1 MKKVLIITYYWP
13 PSGGAGVQRWLKF
26 TKYLRDY
33 GWEPVIYTPENPE
46 SPNNDT
52 SLEKDIPK
60 NLTII
65 KTKIWEPYNF
75 YKMFIGQKKD
85 QKVNA
90 AFLTESKKPKKFEK
104 IAVWIRGNF
113 FIPDAR
119 KFWVKP
125 SVKYLVNYLKQN
137 PIDAVI
143 STGPPHSMHL
153 IALGLKR
160 KLNIP
165 WMADFRDPWT
175 NIDFYSKLMLTS
187 FADHKH
193 KRLELDVLNSA
204 DAVTCVGQ
212 TWLNELEEIYN
223 KSPRTSPLST
233 GREGTGV
240 STHVWVN
247 SKFRFISNGYDP
259 DDYSSGK
266 VETEKKFSLVY
277 IGTLDKSR
285 NPRILWKTLSDI
297 VKKNRQFANDLQ
309 LKLVGKTDIAVTE
322 DIENNR
328 LLPYLE
334 KIPYLT
340 HAEVTQVQKKSQV
353 LLLLINNT
361 PNAMGITTG
370 KFFEYLAAKRPI
382 LCIGPKGGDADKI
395 LTETNGGLISDYED
409 SKTLEANILYFY
421 NKYKQGNLPS
431 ESVNIEKYSRK
442 ILTGEVANVLNTI
455 SAS

>member
-33 GWEPVIYTPENPE
+33 GWEPIIYTPENPE
-46 SPNNDT
+46 SPTNDS
-52 SLEKDIPK
+52 SLEKDIPQ
-60 NLTII
+60 NLTVI
-65 KTKIWEPYNF
+65 KTKIWEPYNW
-75 YKMFIGQKKD
+75 YKVFIGQKKGD
-85 QKVNA
+85 KINA

-104 IAVWIRGNF
+104 ISVWIRGNF

-125 SVKYLVNYLKQN
+125 SVKYLSNYIKQN
-137 PIDAVI
+137 PVGAVI

-175 NIDFYSKLMLTS
+175 NIDFYSKLMLTPM
-187 FADHKH
+187 ADHKH
-193 KRLELDVLNSA
+193 KRLELEVLSKA
-204 DAVTCVGQ
+204 DIVACVGQ
-212 TWLNELEEIYN
+212 TWLDELAQIYS
-223 KSPRTSPLST
+223 KGIHLD
-233 GREGTGV
+233 
-240 STHVWVN
+240 N
-247 SKFRFISNGYDP
+247 SQFTIHNSEKFRFISNGYDP
-259 DDYSSGK
+259 DDYSSEK
-266 VETEKKFSLVY
+266 VEADKKFSIVY

-285 NPRILWKTLSDI
+285 NPGILWKTLSKI
-297 VKKNRQFANDLQ
+297 VKKNPAFAKDLQ

-322 DIENNR
+322 DIENNG
-328 LLPYLE
+328 LSPYME
-334 KIPYLT
+334 KTPYLT

-370 KFFEYLAAKRPI
+370 KFFEYLAARRPI

-395 LTETNGGLISDYED
+395 LEETKGGLISGYED
-409 SKTLEANILYFY
+409 SQTLEANILYFY

-442 ILTGEVANVLNTI
+442 VLTGEVATVLNSI
-455 SAS
+455 SDGSKANRGI

>member
-33 GWEPVIYTPENPE
+33 GWEPIIYTPENPE
-46 SPNNDT
+46 SPDNDS
-52 SLEKDIPK
+52 SLQKDIPK

-65 KTKIWEPYNF
+65 KTKIWEPYTF
-75 YKMFIGQKKD
+75 YKVFIGQKKD
-85 QKVNA
+85 KKINA

-125 SVKYLVNYLKQN
+125 SIKYLTNYLKDN
-137 PIDAVI
+137 PVNAVI
-143 STGPPHSMHL
+143 STGPPHSMQL

-187 FADHKH
+187 SADKKH
-193 KRLELDVLNSA
+193 KRLELEVLKNADV
-204 DAVTCVGQ
+204 VTCVGK
-212 TWLNELEEIYN
+212 TWLDELEELYKKGN
-223 KSPRTSPLST
+223 PSLST
-233 GREGTGV
+233 NREGQGV
-240 STHVWVN
+240 SN
-247 SKFRFISNGYDP
+247 KFKFISNGYDP
-259 DDYSSGK
+259 DDYSDEK
-266 VETEKKFSLVY
+266 LEADKKFSLVY

-285 NPRILWKTLSDI
+285 NPGILWKTLAEI
-297 VKKNRQFANDLQ
+297 VKKNKDFANDLQ
-309 LKLVGKTDIAVTE
+309 LKLVGKTDITVTE
-322 DIENNR
+322 DIENNG
-328 LLPYLE
+328 LLPYME
-334 KIPYLT
+334 KTPYLT
-340 HAEVTQVQKKSQV
+340 HAEVTQVQKRSQV

-370 KFFEYLAAKRPI
+370 KFFEYFAAKRPI

-395 LTETNGGLISDYED
+395 LEETKGGLISGYEN
-409 SKTLEANILYFY
+409 SQTLETNILYFY
-421 NKYKQGNLPS
+421 NKYKQGNLPC

-442 ILTGEVANVLNTI
+442 MLTGEVAAI
-455 SAS
+455 AE

>member
-1 MKKVLIITYYWP
+1 MKKVLIISYYWP

-33 GWEPVIYTPENPE
+33 GWEPIIYTPENPE
-46 SPNNDT
+46 SPNNDS

-60 NLTII
+60 NLTVI

-75 YKMFIGQKKD
+75 YKVFIGLKKNQKI
-85 QKVNA
+85 NA
-90 AFLTESKKPKKFEK
+90 AFLTEEKKPKKFEK

-125 SVKYLVNYLKQN
+125 SIKYLQDYLKKN
-137 PIDAVI
+137 PVDAVI

-153 IALGLKR
+153 IAQGLKK

-175 NIDFYSKLMLTS
+175 NIDFYAKLMLTP
-187 FADHKH
+187 FADKKH
-193 KRLELDVLNSA
+193 KRLELGVLKDADV
-204 DAVTCVGQ
+204 VTCVGK
-212 TWLNELEEIYN
+212 TWLDELAQIYN
-223 KSPRTSPLST
+223 SQST
-233 GREGTGV
+233 I
-240 STHVWVN
+240 HN
-247 SKFRFISNGYDP
+247 SNKFRFISNGYDP
-259 DDYSSGK
+259 DDYSDEK
-266 VETEKKFSLVY
+266 AEADKKFSIVY

-285 NPRILWKTLSDI
+285 NPKILWKTISEI
-297 VKKNRQFANDLQ
+297 VNKNSSFANDLQ
-309 LKLVGKTDIAVTE
+309 IKLVGKTDIAVTE
-322 DIENNR
+322 DIKNNG
-328 LLPYLE
+328 LSAYLE
-334 KIPYLT
+334 KTPYLT
-340 HAEVTQVQKKSQV
+340 HAEVTQVQKTSQV

-370 KFFEYLAAKRPI
+370 KLFEYFAAKRPI

-395 LTETNGGLISDYED
+395 LEETKGGLISGYED
-409 SKTLEANILYFY
+409 SQTLETNILYFY

-442 ILTGEVANVLNTI
+442 MLTGEVADVLNSIT
-455 SAS
+455 AR

>member
-46 SPNNDT
+46 SPNTDS
-52 SLEKDIPK
+52 SLEKDLPK
-60 NLTII
+60 NLTVI

-75 YKMFIGQKKD
+75 YKVFIGQKKD
-85 QKVNA
+85 QKINA

-125 SVKYLVNYLKQN
+125 SIKYLQDYLNKT
-137 PIDAVI
+137 PVDAII

-153 IALGLKR
+153 IALGLKK

-193 KRLELDVLNSA
+193 KRLELEVLNKA
-204 DAVTCVGQ
+204 DIVTCVGK
-212 TWLNELEEIYN
+212 TWLDELAQIYN
-223 KSPRTSPLST
+223 LQFTI
-233 GREGTGV
+233 
-240 STHVWVN
+240 HN
-247 SKFRFISNGYDP
+247 SEKFRFISNGYDP
-259 DDYSSGK
+259 DDYSDEK
-266 VETEKKFSLVY
+266 AEIDKKFSIVY

-285 NPRILWKTLSDI
+285 NPGILWKTLSDI
-297 VKKNRQFANDLQ
+297 VKKNAGFANDLQ
-309 LKLVGKTDIAVTE
+309 IKLVGKTDIAVTE
-322 DIENNR
+322 DIENNG
-328 LLPYLE
+328 LSSYLE

-340 HAEVTQVQKKSQV
+340 HAEVAQVQKKSQV

-395 LTETNGGLISDYED
+395 LSETNGGLISGYED
-409 SKTLEANILYFY
+409 SQPLEANILYFY
-421 NKYKQGNLPS
+421 NKYKQGNLYC

-442 ILTGEVANVLNTI
+442 MLTGEVADVLNSI
-455 SAS
+455 SDGNKADRGI

>member
-33 GWEPVIYTPENPE
+33 GWEPIIYTPENPE
-46 SPNNDT
+46 SPNNDS

-60 NLTII
+60 KLTVV

-75 YKMFIGQKKD
+75 YKVFVGQKKGD
-85 QKVNA
+85 KINA

-125 SVKYLVNYLKQN
+125 SIKYLQDYLKKNQV
-137 PIDAVI
+137 DAVI

-160 KLNIP
+160 KMNIP
-165 WMADFRDPWT
+165 WIADFRDPWT
-175 NIDFYSKLMLTS
+175 NIDFYSKLMLTP

-193 KRLELDVLNSA
+193 KRLELEVLNEA
-204 DAVTCVGQ
+204 DVVTCVGK
-212 TWLNELEEIYN
+212 TWLDELEELLK
-223 KSPRTSPLST
+223 KSAPQ
-233 GREGTGV
+233 
-240 STHVWVN
+240 
-247 SKFRFISNGYDP
+247 KFRPAIHKKFQFISNGYDP
-259 DDYSSGK
+259 DDYSDEK
-266 VETEKKFSLVY
+266 VEADKKFSIVY

-285 NPRILWKTLSDI
+285 NPGILWKTLSDI
-297 VKKNRQFANDLQ
+297 VKKNPAFANDLQ

-322 DIENNR
+322 DIESNG
-328 LLPYLE
+328 LLPYME
-334 KIPYLT
+334 KTPYLT

-370 KFFEYLAAKRPI
+370 KLFEYFAAKRPI

-395 LTETNGGLISDYED
+395 LSETNGGLISGYED
-409 SKTLEANILYFY
+409 GQTLEANILYFY
-421 NKYKQGNLPS
+421 NKYKQGSLPS

-442 ILTGEVANVLNTI
+442 MLTGEVADVLNSI
-455 SAS
+455 SDGNKANRGI

>member
-46 SPNNDT
+46 SPNNDS

-60 NLTII
+60 NLAVV
-65 KTKIWEPYNF
+65 KTKIWEPYTW
-75 YKMFIGQKKD
+75 YKVFIGQKKGD
-85 QKVNA
+85 KINA
-90 AFLTESKKPKKFEK
+90 AFLTESKKPRKFEK
-104 IAVWIRGNF
+104 LSVWIRGNF

-125 SVKYLVNYLKQN
+125 SVKFLVNYLKQN
-137 PIDAVI
+137 LVDAVI

-153 IALGLKR
+153 IASGLKK

-175 NIDFYSKLMLTS
+175 NIDFYSKLMLSS

-193 KRLELDVLNSA
+193 KRLELQVLKEADV
-204 DAVTCVGQ
+204 VTCVGK
-212 TWLNELEEIYN
+212 TWLDELEDLY
-223 KSPRTSPLST
+223 KKGL
-233 GREGTGV
+233 GV
-240 STHVWVN
+240 SN

-259 DDYSSGK
+259 DDYSSEK
-266 VETEKKFSLVY
+266 VEIDKKFSIVY

-285 NPRILWKTLSDI
+285 NPGILWKTLSDI
-297 VKKNRQFANDLQ
+297 VKKNPSFAADLQ
-309 LKLVGKTDIAVTE
+309 LKLVGKTDIAVTD
-322 DIENNR
+322 DIEKNG
-328 LLPYLE
+328 LLSYME
-334 KIPYLT
+334 KTPYLT

-370 KFFEYLAAKRPI
+370 KFFEYLAAERPI

-395 LTETNGGLISDYED
+395 LAETKGGLISGYED
-409 SKTLEANILYFY
+409 SQMLEANILYFY
-421 NKYKQGNLPS
+421 NKYKQGNLPC
-431 ESVNIEKYSRK
+431 ESLNIEKYSRK
-442 ILTGEVANVLNTI
+442 MLTGEVADVLNEIT
-455 SAS
+455 AK

>member
-33 GWEPVIYTPENPE
+33 GWEPIIYTPENPE
-46 SPNNDT
+46 SPNNDA
-52 SLEKDIPK
+52 SLEKDLPK
-60 NLTII
+60 NLTVL
-65 KTKIWEPYNF
+65 KTKIWEPYDF
-75 YKMFIGQKKD
+75 YKVFIGQKRD

-125 SVKYLVNYLKQN
+125 SIQHLQNYVKSN
-137 PIDAVI
+137 PVDAVI
-143 STGPPHSMHL
+143 STGPPHSMQL

-187 FADHKH
+187 FADRKH
-193 KRLELDVLNSA
+193 KRLELEVLKEADV
-204 DAVTCVGQ
+204 VTCVGK
-212 TWLNELEEIYN
+212 TWLDELEELYKKGN
-223 KSPRTSPLST
+223 PSLSS
-233 GREGTGV
+233 GREGSGV
-240 STHVWVN
+240 ST
-247 SKFRFISNGYDP
+247 SKFKFISNGYDP
-259 DDYSSGK
+259 DDYTDEK
-266 VETEKKFSLVY
+266 VEADKKFSIVY

-285 NPRILWKTLSDI
+285 NPGILWKTLSDI
-297 VKKNRQFANDLQ
+297 VKKNKDFANDLQ

-322 DIENNR
+322 DIENNG
-328 LLPYLE
+328 LKPYME
-334 KIPYLT
+334 KIAYLT

-370 KFFEYLAAKRPI
+370 KLFEYFAAKRPI
-382 LCIGPKGGDADKI
+382 LCIGPEGGDADKI
-395 LTETNGGLISDYED
+395 LEETKGGLISGYED
-409 SKTLEANILYFY
+409 SQTLEANILYFY
-421 NKYKQGNLPS
+421 NKYKQGYLPC
-431 ESVNIEKYSRK
+431 ESINIEKYSRK
-442 ILTGEVANVLNTI
+442 MLTGEVAEVLNDITKN
-455 SAS
+455 

>member
-26 TKYLRDY
+26 TKYLREY

-46 SPNNDT
+46 SPNTDS
-52 SLEKDIPK
+52 SLEKDVPK
-60 NLTII
+60 NLTVV

-75 YKMFIGQKKD
+75 YKVFIGQKKD
-85 QKVNA
+85 QKINA

-125 SVKYLVNYLKQN
+125 SVKYLESYLKQH
-137 PIDAVI
+137 PVDAVI

-193 KRLELDVLNSA
+193 KRLELEVLKEADV
-204 DAVTCVGQ
+204 VTCVGK
-212 TWLNELEEIYN
+212 TWLDELAQIYN
-223 KSPRTSPLST
+223 SQYTNHHSA
-233 GREGTGV
+233 
-240 STHVWVN
+240 
-247 SKFRFISNGYDP
+247 KFRFISNGYDP
-259 DDYSSGK
+259 DDYSDEK
-266 VETEKKFSLVY
+266 VEADKKFSIVY

-285 NPRILWKTLSDI
+285 NPGILWKTLSDI
-297 VKKNRQFANDLQ
+297 VKKNSSFANDLQ
-309 LKLVGKTDIAVTE
+309 IKLVGKTDIAVTE
-322 DIENNR
+322 DIEKNE
-328 LLPYLE
+328 LLPYME

-395 LTETNGGLISDYED
+395 LAETKGGLISGYED
-409 SKTLEANILYFY
+409 SETLETNILYFY
-421 NKYKQGNLPS
+421 NKYKQGNLPC

-442 ILTGEVANVLNTI
+442 MLTGEVADVLNSI
-455 SAS
+455 SNGNKADRGV

>member
-26 TKYLRDY
+26 TKYLRDF
-33 GWEPVIYTPENPE
+33 GWEPIIYTPENPE
-46 SPNNDT
+46 SPDNDP
-52 SLEKDIPK
+52 SLQKDIPK
-60 NLTII
+60 NLTVI
-65 KTKIWEPYNF
+65 KTKIWEPYTF
-75 YKMFIGQKKD
+75 YKVFIGQKKD
-85 QKVNA
+85 KKINA

-125 SVKYLVNYLKQN
+125 SINYLVNYLKDN
-137 PIDAVI
+137 PVDAII
-143 STGPPHSMHL
+143 STGPPHSMQL

-175 NIDFYSKLMLTS
+175 NIDFYSKLMLTP

-193 KRLELDVLNSA
+193 KRLELDVLKNA
-204 DAVTCVGQ
+204 DVVTCVGK
-212 TWLNELEEIYN
+212 TWLDELEELLKKDMGGKFTPEIHN
-223 KSPRTSPLST
+223 KF
-233 GREGTGV
+233 
-240 STHVWVN
+240 
-247 SKFRFISNGYDP
+247 KFISNGYDP
-259 DDYSSGK
+259 DDYTEEK
-266 VETEKKFSLVY
+266 VEADKKFSIVY

-285 NPRILWKTLSDI
+285 NPGILWKTLAKILKENSD
-297 VKKNRQFANDLQ
+297 FANDFQ

-322 DIENNR
+322 DIENNG
-328 LLPYLE
+328 LKPYME
-334 KIPYLT
+334 KTPYLT

-370 KFFEYLAAKRPI
+370 KLFEYFAAKRPI

-395 LTETNGGLISDYED
+395 LEETNGGLISGYED

-421 NKYKQGNLPS
+421 NKYKQSNLLC

-442 ILTGEVANVLNTI
+442 MLTGEVAEVLNGIT
-455 SAS
+455 S

>member
-33 GWEPVIYTPENPE
+33 GWEPIIYTPENPE
-46 SPNNDT
+46 SPNNDS
-52 SLEKDIPK
+52 SLEKDLPK
-60 NLTII
+60 NLTVI

-75 YKMFIGQKKD
+75 YKVFIGQKKD
-85 QKVNA
+85 QKINA

-119 KFWVKP
+119 KFWVNP
-125 SVKYLVNYLKQN
+125 SIKYLQNYIKSN
-137 PIDAVI
+137 PVDAVI

-175 NIDFYSKLMLTS
+175 NIDFYSKLMLSS
-187 FADHKH
+187 FANRKH
-193 KRLELDVLNSA
+193 KRLELEVLKEADV
-204 DAVTCVGQ
+204 VTCVGK
-212 TWLNELEEIYN
+212 TWLDELEELY
-223 KSPRTSPLST
+223 KKGTSPLST
-233 GREGTGV
+233 GREGSGV
-240 STHVWVN
+240 SN
-247 SKFRFISNGYDP
+247 KFKFISNGYDP
-259 DDYSSGK
+259 DDYSDEK
-266 VETEKKFSLVY
+266 VEADKKFSIVY

-285 NPRILWKTLSDI
+285 NPGILWKTLSEI
-297 VKKNRQFANDLQ
+297 VKKNPEFAKDLQ

-322 DIENNR
+322 DIENNG
-328 LLPYLE
+328 LLPYME
-334 KIPYLT
+334 KIAYLT

-370 KFFEYLAAKRPI
+370 KLFEYFAAKRPI

-395 LTETNGGLISDYED
+395 LEETKGGLISGYED
-409 SKTLEANILYFY
+409 SQTLEANILYFY
-421 NKYKQGNLPS
+421 NKYKQGYLPC

-442 ILTGEVANVLNTI
+442 MLTGEVAEVLNEIT
-455 SAS
+455 AK

>member
-1 MKKVLIITYYWP
+1 MKRVLIITYYWP

-33 GWEPVIYTPENPE
+33 GWEPIIYTPENPE
-46 SPNNDT
+46 SPTNDS

-60 NLTII
+60 NLTVI
-65 KTKIWEPYNF
+65 KTQIWEPYNY
-75 YKMFIGQKKD
+75 YKVLMGQKKKD
-85 QKVNA
+85 KINA

-104 IAVWIRGNF
+104 ISVWIRGNF

-125 SVKYLVNYLKQN
+125 SVKYLANYLKEN
-137 PIDAVI
+137 PVDAIV

-153 IALGLKR
+153 IALGLKK

-175 NIDFYSKLMLTS
+175 NIDFYSKLMLS
-187 FADHKH
+187 SSADRKH
-193 KRLELDVLNSA
+193 KRLELEVLKNADV
-204 DAVTCVGQ
+204 VTCVGQ
-212 TWLNELEEIYN
+212 TWLDELEELYKKGSGKN
-223 KSPRTSPLST
+223 S
-233 GREGTGV
+233 
-240 STHVWVN
+240 
-247 SKFRFISNGYDP
+247 SKFKFISNGYDP
-259 DDYSSGK
+259 DDYSSEK
-266 VETEKKFSLVY
+266 VEADKKFSIVY

-285 NPRILWKTLSDI
+285 NPGILWKTLADI
-297 VKKNRQFANDLQ
+297 IKKNKDFANDLQ

-322 DIENNR
+322 DIENNG
-328 LLPYLE
+328 LNPYLE
-334 KIPYLT
+334 KIAYLT

-370 KFFEYLAAKRPI
+370 KLFEYFAAKRPI

-395 LTETNGGLISDYED
+395 LEETKGGLISGYED
-409 SKTLEANILYFY
+409 SQTLENNIMYFY
-421 NKYKQGNLPS
+421 NKYKQENLPC

-442 ILTGEVANVLNTI
+442 MLTGEVAEVLNEITK
-455 SAS
+455 

>member
-1 MKKVLIITYYWP
+1 MKRVIIITYYWP

-33 GWEPVIYTPENPE
+33 GWEPIIYTPENPE
-46 SPNNDT
+46 SPNNDA
-52 SLEKDIPK
+52 SLEKDLPK
-60 NLTII
+60 NLTVL

-75 YKMFIGQKKD
+75 YKVFIGQKKN
-85 QKVNA
+85 QKINA

-125 SVKYLVNYLKQN
+125 SIKYLVNYIKKN
-137 PIDAVI
+137 PVDAVI
-143 STGPPHSMHL
+143 STGPPHSMQL
-153 IALGLKR
+153 IALGLKK

-175 NIDFYSKLMLTS
+175 NIDFYSKLMLTPM
-187 FADHKH
+187 ADHKH
-193 KRLELDVLNSA
+193 KRLELEVLNNA
-204 DAVTCVGQ
+204 DIVTCVGK
-212 TWLNELEEIYN
+212 TWLDELEELVKKNMGDKFTPEIH
-223 KSPRTSPLST
+223 K
-233 GREGTGV
+233 
-240 STHVWVN
+240 
-247 SKFRFISNGYDP
+247 KFRFISNGYDP
-259 DDYSSGK
+259 DDYSDEK
-266 VETEKKFSLVY
+266 VEADRKFSLVY

-285 NPRILWKTLSDI
+285 NPGILWKTLSEI
-297 VKKNRQFANDLQ
+297 VKKNPDFAKDLQ

-322 DIENNR
+322 DIENNG
-328 LLPYLE
+328 LLPFME
-334 KIPYLT
+334 KIAYLT

-370 KFFEYLAAKRPI
+370 KLFEYFAAKRPI

-395 LTETNGGLISDYED
+395 LEETNGGLISGYED
-409 SKTLEANILYFY
+409 SQTLEANIMYFY
-421 NKYKQGNLPS
+421 KKYKQGGLHC

-442 ILTGEVANVLNTI
+442 MLTGEVAEVLNEITGK
-455 SAS
+455 